1 MAFKNKYFFNLISN
15 YKYLITFNPFLY
27 SFHFIFFIFMKFQMI
42 YLIKFQAKILKQR
55 HLTKKYMKLVSKG
68 SHNNNSNKDS
78 QIINKDSH
86 INKSSSHNK
95 LTYSI
100 LLTSKVLK
108 HLKESDLEMVAK
120 SLKLFIT
127 ETHMH

>member
-15 YKYLITFNPFLY
+15 YKYLITFNQFLY
-27 SFHFIFFIFMKFQMI
+27 SFHFIFFIF
-42 YLIKFQAKILKQR
+42 IKFQAKILKQR
-55 HLTKKYMKLVSKG
+55 HLTKKYMKLVSKD
-68 SHNNNSNKDS
+68 SHNNSSNKDS

-100 LLTSKVLK
+100 LLISKVLK

-127 ETHMH
+127 EV